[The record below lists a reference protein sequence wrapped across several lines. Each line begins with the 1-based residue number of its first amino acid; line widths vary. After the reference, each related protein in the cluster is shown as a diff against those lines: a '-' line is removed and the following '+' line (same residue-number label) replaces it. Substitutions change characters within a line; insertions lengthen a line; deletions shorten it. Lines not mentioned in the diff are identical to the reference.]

1 MSKIIYEID
10 KLYEEILSHKRY
22 LSEQVSQTIFGDAQ
36 VTLDKTN
43 SNVNHPT
50 GWEKGVKYIFKTD
63 GSVKSPIDGTVLSA
77 GALSNGKYYY
87 YLESGDKNQIYVGNL
102 TSTTGGLRKG
112 QKVTKA
118 TELGKVSADSFVY
131 IASKNTPVTNVVS
144 TSGLTSSSKTYNPSG
159 SKLGEY
165 MGKKIASALNVQE
178 QRRGR
183 RKPEPQEDEDGS
195 NSDGNPRRGRR
206 RGNTEPQGNGEIVF
220 LDVDNINS
228 VLKQRLEK
236 IVSEYGKTIKVSST
250 KRDPKRNKKV
260 GGASNSAHL
269 RGNAVDILL
278 PIKTEDDTVN
288 FIQIASKNG
297 IGGIG
302 VYRPGF
308 VHLDI
313 EGKRAWG
320 SSFKRGS
327 VPSWAEDAIQSHERG
342 AGYVPTFNSDEVD
355 DTDID
360 IDKPTS
366 ILGINL
372 PDLSPDKVKEEL
384 EKMIGLSNMSVEE
397 KAKALER
404 LKTAGIAAALAGG
417 AVGLYSLV
425 SWVMTGT
432 KTLTTDKQAAKTYNP
447 SGSKLGEYIGNVVK
461 FVFPG

>member
-22 LSEQVSQTIFGDAQ
+22 LSEQVTQKIFGDAQ
-36 VTLDKTN
+36 VNLDKTN
-43 SNVNHPT
+43 SNVNSPT
-50 GWEKGVKYIFKTD
+50 GWDKGVKYIFKTD

-102 TSTTGGLRKG
+102 TSMTGGLRKG

-165 MGKKIASALNVQE
+165 MGQKVLGMMNVQE

-183 RKPEPQEDEDGS
+183 
-195 NSDGNPRRGRR
+195 GNR
-206 RGNTEPQGNGEIVF
+206 EPQGNGGIVF
-220 LDVDNINS
+220 ETGIFDNINS

-236 IVSEYGKTIKVSST
+236 IASEYGKTITITSSQ
-250 KRDPKRNKKV
+250 RDPKQNKKV
-260 GGASNSAHL
+260 GGAKNSAHL
-269 RGNAVDILL
+269 RANAVDIVL
-278 PIKTEDDTVN
+278 PIKTKDDTVN

-302 VYRPGF
+302 VYKPG
-308 VHLDI
+308 VIHLDI
-313 EGKRAWG
+313 ENRRAWG
-320 SSFKRGS
+320 PSHSRSS
-327 VPSWAEDAIQSHERG
+327 VPSWAEDAIQAHLVGG
-342 AGYVPTFNSDEVD
+342 AGYVPTYNSDEVD

-417 AVGLYSLV
+417 AAGLYSLV
-425 SWVMTGT
+425 SFVMTGV

-447 SGSKLGEYIGNVVK
+447 SGSKIGDYIGNIVK

>member
-1 MSKIIYEID
+1 MSKLIYEID

-22 LSEQVSQTIFGDAQ
+22 LSEQVTEKIFGDSQ

-50 GWEKGVKYIFKTD
+50 GWDKGIKYIFKTD

-102 TSTTGGLRKG
+102 TSMTGGLRKG

-131 IASKNTPVTNVVS
+131 IASKNTPVTDVVS
-144 TSGLTSSSKTYNPSG
+144 TSGLTSTSKTYNPSG

-165 MGKKIASALNVQE
+165 MGKKVASMMNVQE
-178 QRRGR
+178 QKRGR
-183 RKPEPQEDEDGS
+183 
-195 NSDGNPRRGRR
+195 GNNNQKRG
-206 RGNTEPQGNGEIVF
+206 RGNTQPQGDGELVF

-236 IVSEYGKTIKVSST
+236 IASEYGKTLTITST
-250 KRDPKRNKKV
+250 KRDPKKNKNV
-260 GGASNSAHL
+260 GGAKDSAHL
-269 RGNAVDILL
+269 RANAVDIVL
-278 PIKTEDDTVN
+278 PIKTKQETVN
-288 FIQIASKNG
+288 FINIASNNG

-302 VYRPGF
+302 VYKPGV

-313 EGKRAWG
+313 ENKRAWG
-320 SSFKRGS
+320 HNFHRDS
-327 VPSWAEDAIQSHERG
+327 VPSWAEDAIQAHLAV
-342 AGYVPTFNSDEVD
+342 AGYVPTYNSDEAD
-355 DTDID
+355 DEDID

-366 ILGINL
+366 ILGIDL
-372 PDLSPDKVKEEL
+372 PDLKPDKVKEEL

-417 AVGLYSLV
+417 AAGLYSLV

-447 SGSKLGEYIGNVVK
+447 SGSKLGDYIGNIVK

>member
-22 LSEQVSQTIFGDAQ
+22 LSEQVTEKIFGDAQ

-165 MGKKIASALNVQE
+165 MGKKIAGALNVQE
-178 QRRGR
+178 QMRGR
-183 RKPEPQEDEDGS
+183 G
-195 NSDGNPRRGRR
+195 NSPRMRGR
-206 RGNTEPQGNGEIVF
+206 GNAEPEGNGEIVF
-220 LDVDNINS
+220 LDVDNIDS

-404 LKTAGIAAALAGG
+404 LKTAGIAAGLAGG
-417 AVGLYSLV
+417 AAGLYSLV

-432 KTLTTDKQAAKTYNP
+432 KTLTTDKPAKTYNP
-447 SGSKLGEYIGNVVK
+447 SGSTLGEYIGNVVK